1 MANLSSFYPQ
11 PVVAGTTEGTFAE
24 GNDPRFGDGLEEAPE
39 DGVIYGRKDADWVDI
54 TEPANLQ
61 VRRGTAAEVAA
72 ITPLVGE
79 PVWETDTKKLKVGD
93 GIVLGGV
100 TVGKFPLDGTLRNP
114 TGYGSA
120 RPSPGSVFISS
131 EVETV
136 GGVFLGGP
144 YVTGN
149 ARGFGAVDLQGERT
163 AATQVASGNLSF
175 IASSA
180 RSTTS
185 ATSSSVIASASTVCS
200 GQYSLAV
207 GCLTKTI
214 SGKNSFSL
222 NSNISEDNCAAFN
235 GVADR
240 RGMFAHGADNNNVTG
255 FDKNKR
261 VQSIELILKQ
271 RTTNATPSYLVL
283 DSTGGIELF
292 FTVPSNIAIFG
303 TIDICAIQES
313 TGVEA
318 AHYIR
323 KFGIRNI
330 GGTTE
335 LMGSVTTIGTD
346 YESSAGL
353 DVSITADNTND
364 LLSIFVTGLAS
375 TNLRWVGVVRATE
388 VEIS

>member
-1 MANLSSFYPQ
+1 MAFLSSFYPQ

-39 DGVIYGRKDADWVDI
+39 DGIIYGRKDSDWVDI

-61 VRRGTAAEVAA
+61 VRRGTAAEVVA
-72 ITPLVGE
+72 ITPLEGE

-114 TGYGSA
+114 TGYGSV

-136 GGVFLGGP
+136 GGIFLGGP

-163 AATQVASGNLSF
+163 AATQVASGNISF
-175 IASSA
+175 IAGSS
-180 RSTTS
+180 RSTAS
-185 ATSSSVIASASTVCS
+185 VAWSSVIASTSTVCS
-200 GQYSLAV
+200 GQNSLAV
-207 GCLTKTI
+207 GCESKTI
-214 SGKNSFSL
+214 SGRQSFSL
-222 NSNISEDNCAAFN
+222 NSNISADNCAAFN

-240 RGMFAHGADNNNVTG
+240 RGMFAHGTSSSVTG
-255 FDKNKR
+255 FGNTER

-330 GGTTE
+330 AGTTE